1 MNLKSGMGAT
11 VQDNKIVKKANA
23 VHNDLRQK
31 RGFTVVELAIVMVII
46 GLIIAAA
53 LPSLRTY
60 KSTHDFYE
68 TRENMQIAHDAL
80 REYFGLQGRYPCPA
94 DPTLAED
101 NPNFGLE
108 PADCKFAATDPCP
121 TGLVCTN
128 TGTRDAD
135 NDGNPDAIMIG
146 VIPSRTL
153 AEAMRFAPFEI
164 TNGKDAYLGQIT
176 YAVTEALTLRSNT
189 VTRPANIQLGAITV
203 RDEFSRDIIDP
214 PQSAHYVIVSHGFN
228 SRGAYN
234 LQGNQ
239 VGDCDVN
246 TIAAGLPSPPPP
258 GDIDVAGVPGI
269 ELELE
274 NCDNDDGRFIS
285 GLQTLVDGDGYFD
298 DHLFFNAQTA
308 TSLWRQSSLNPNFL
322 YNTNFG
328 NVGIGTNTPLNKL
341 DVNGSLRA
349 QTSVTADGG
358 YCDTAD
364 PTECLDPDAIGGT
377 AMTPCPTGQVATGI
391 ENNNLVCVPLFA
403 AGITFNCP
411 GGTFVTGFTNI
422 GNVTCAAAP

>member
-1 MNLKSGMGAT
+1 M
-11 VQDNKIVKKANA
+11 QDNKTAKT
-23 VHNDLRQK
+23 RQLLDK
-31 RGFTVVELAIVMVII
+31 TSGTMKGFTVVELAIVMVII

-60 KSTHDFYE
+60 KNTNDFYE
-68 TRENMQIAHDAL
+68 TQENMQAAHDAL

-94 DPTLAED
+94 DPTLSID
-101 NPNFGLE
+101 DPNFGLE
-108 PADCKFAATDPCP
+108 PADCKLVEADPCP
-121 TGLVCTN
+121 TGVVCTN

-146 VIPSRTL
+146 VLPSRTL
-153 AEAMRFAPFEI
+153 AEAMRFAPFEVAE
-164 TNGKDAYLGQIT
+164 GKDAYLGQIT
-176 YAVTEALTLRSNT
+176 YAVTEAMALRSNT
-189 VTRPANIQLGAITV
+189 IIRPANIQLGAITV

-214 PQSAHYVIVSHGFN
+214 PQSAHYVIVSHGYN

-234 LQGNQ
+234 LEGNQ

-258 GDIDVAGVPGI
+258 GDIDVAGTPGI

-285 GLQTLVDGDGYFD
+285 GLQSLVDGDNYFD
-298 DHLFFNAQTA
+298 DHVVFNARTA
-308 TSLWRQSSLNPNFL
+308 TSLWRQSSTNPNFL

-328 NVGIGTNTPLNKL
+328 NVGIGTNTPLDKL
-341 DVNGSLRA
+341 DVNGNLRA
-349 QTSVTADGG
+349 ETSITADGG

-377 AMTPCPTGQVATGI
+377 AMTQCPAGQVATGI
-391 ENNNLVCVPLFA
+391 EGNDLVCVPLFA
-403 AGITFNCP
+403 AGVSFNCP
-411 GGTFVTGFTNI
+411 AGTFVTAFTNL
-422 GNVTCAAAP
+422 GNVTCAAPP